1 MVRFILLT
9 LLFTV
14 TAFSQEFNVRAY
26 TDTSEYLIGDHVIV
40 HFEIEYVKGISFAE
54 PAFRDSISNIDFI
67 GAGKVEQREESGK
80 VFLRYEV
87 VLSRFDSSDI
97 KIPPITWYYWF
108 GEQEDRAA
116 FLLER
121 NYGQDTTIMKAVSN
135 EVNFRISAVKVNI
148 EEDIKDIKAP
158 VTIPLDWKL
167 ILLFVLIVLLLIAA
181 GVYVYLKTKKRREAR
196 GAPVI
201 ILPPHVI
208 ALSSLDELEK
218 KNLWQ
223 KGMIKDFHSEIT
235 GIIRKYF
242 EERFGLPAL
251 ELTTGETLEL
261 LNNTAEAKSVLSDA
275 EEFLN
280 NADLVKFAKFI
291 PVNDVNEMMMKKAY
305 IIVEQTIPSVQEDEE
320 EVSNVQ

>member
-1 MVRFILLT
+1 
-9 LLFTV
+9 
-14 TAFSQEFNVRAY
+14 
-26 TDTSEYLIGDHVIV
+26 
-40 HFEIEYVKGISFAE
+40 
-54 PAFRDSISNIDFI
+54 
-67 GAGKVEQREESGK
+67 
-80 VFLRYEV
+80 
-87 VLSRFDSSDI
+87 
-97 KIPPITWYYWF
+97 
-108 GEQEDRAA
+108 
-116 FLLER
+116 
-121 NYGQDTTIMKAVSN
+121 MKAVSN